1 MYISVCKIL
10 WKSHIVCTT
19 AHSNWIMVSLSFH
32 LCLAPNQFITDWI
45 YSSVSE
51 NGSVR
56 DSCHPNGKYIL
67 LSLFDI
73 FFSVWASWFYSIILF
88 CFVFV
93 SRTHSCNNTS
103 THRQRMCSIWL
114 NTITLYMGL
123 CHSICKQFY
132 VLFYWWCWASW
143 CCCECLFLLMANASI
158 WIFFGSF
165 TCMFLRTFRIFF
177 LLCVFNLTSS
187 ISVVE
192 YTQIV
197 YYLYEL
203 YLIHKNS
210 INCL

>member
-1 MYISVCKIL
+1 MKISYRMYNSTQQLNYGFSII
-10 WKSHIVCTT
+10 
-19 AHSNWIMVSLSFH
+19 
-32 LCLAPNQFITDWI
+32 P
-45 YSSVSE
+45 
-51 NGSVR
+51 
-56 DSCHPNGKYIL
+56 
-67 LSLFDI
+67 SLFGTQSIYYRLNI
-73 FFSVWASWFYSIILF
+73 FISFRKWFSSRLLPSKWKIYIAISFWHFFFVWASWFYSIILF
-88 CFVFV
+88 CFVVV